1 MMNWSFVRKA
11 SFHFIQMCFLIFSQ
25 KNLCFEY
32 SLKKGE
38 EKLSDSAEKL
48 FQKFITHA
56 FAKGRKVDAEEEER
70 TVENVTIVTKKKAED
85 GTEVFCQEVIQYQR
99 EEKKQKKKEAPL
111 AGAKFVS
118 MKEKLKAQMMER
130 RLEVTT

>member
-1 MMNWSFVRKA
+1 MNITPRVAEGADDELVF
-11 SFHFIQMCFLIFSQ
+11 C
-25 KNLCFEY
+25 E
-32 SLKKGE
+32 KGE
-38 EKLSDSAEKL
+38 FSLYPNVFFNILPKKTCALNILSK
-48 FQKFITHA
+48 K
-56 FAKGRKVDAEEEER
+56 AKGRKVDAEEEER
-70 TVENVTIVTKKKAED
+70 TVENVPIVTKKKAED
-85 GTEVFCQEVIQYQR
+85 GTEVLCQEVIQYQG